1 MCTLLVATTSP
12 RRPSSSWMEKF
23 RRWLTLPMESF
34 LRLPRAGTSWYMR
47 LPATRFVSL
56 SVCLSGHLSSVCVS
70 AYLSVFCPC
79 VCPFVC
85 LSTCLPAHPSACCCY
100 IWWWW
105 WCSVASFPGLPTVQ
119 FLIVYCRLVLRPRP
133 AFRHLQYGKVMESW
147 AGPGNKA
154 MFTVCKS
161 NGKPFYHVNNVNVYL
176 GRQRERGV
184 PDCKNELETFSC
196 GFHQSRKL
204 TAPCSG
210 QRMKREMCSF
220 DSGSLSPSV

>member
-1 MCTLLVATTSP
+1 MYTVSGNDLSEKTKFQLNGEISSLAYSPNGEFLAVTSG
-12 RRPSSSWMEKF
+12 RNIMVHETASYQVR
-23 RRWLTLPMESF
+23 
-34 LRLPRAGTSWYMR
+34 
-47 LPATRFVSL
+47 L

-119 FLIVYCRLVLRPRP
+119 FLIVYCSLVPKPRP
-133 AFRHLQYGKVMESW
+133 AFCHLQYGKVMESW
-147 AGPGNKA
+147 AGPGNEA
-154 MFTVCKS
+154 MFTVCKN

-220 DSGSLSPSV
+220 DSGSLSSSV